1 VAAYLFDS
9 SAVVKRYVR
18 ETGTVWVLSITAP
31 TAGHFIYVA
40 HITGAEVVS
49 ALVRQARHGALPP
62 TAVTI
67 GQQFSFWPS
76 GGKATA
82 AAGRDRRRSLLGAR
96 PSWPLPEQA
105 RRLRSQAKAAR
116 GAVCASSK

>member
-1 VAAYLFDS
+1 MAAYLFDS

-67 GQQFSFWPS
+67 GL
-76 GGKATA
+76 A
-82 AAGRDRRRSLLGAR
+82 ALCAWDACVTISYLCLVRM
-96 PSWPLPEQA
+96 
-105 RRLRSQAKAAR
+105 RRLRGLHGPHSDLCL
-116 GAVCASSK
+116 GG